1 MLIEKG
7 AYFCWYFHY
16 MPVGNDASPELLP
29 SPEQRAEVYRRI
41 RDYRSRKPLFC
52 MDFQNDA
59 EFVDALHRRVGVAIC
74 ISTPMGTPIPARSST
89 MPTPISARRACWI
102 SCARRC
108 SWPIMTASPSTT
120 T

>member
-1 MLIEKG
+1 
-7 AYFCWYFHY
+7 

-59 EFVDALHRRVGVAIC
+59 EFVDGCIAGGRRYLHINANGDADPCAFIHYAKA
-74 ISTPMGTPIPARSST
+74 ARDRGEIRGEIHGYAVS
-89 MPTPISARRACWI
+89 RDGRAPV
-102 SCARRC
+102 RQ
-108 SWPIMTASPSTT
+108 M
-120 T
+120 